1 MMFEA
6 RSKSSTVVEE
16 AFVGSSQRP
25 SPNTNGPAATT
36 VSVYGCN
43 CAHKHD
49 TVRII
54 TGALI

>member
-1 MMFEA
+1 MFEA

-36 VSVYGCN
+36 SVCLCRDVIVHTNMIRYVIELV
-43 CAHKHD
+43 H
-49 TVRII
+49 
-54 TGALI
+54 